1 MSMYGHLEAT
11 RAGADGQSRP
21 YVRPSAWLR
30 RVMNPIVV
38 ALGGR
43 TVLLVRGRKS
53 GRLLK
58 VPMDPPFEW
67 RGSRYLVSPRG
78 ETHWARNLRAAGE
91 ADVRMRRRREHI
103 HVTELT
109 GQDRD
114 AVVRSYA
121 ATITCNCR
129 RSMEM
134 LPDPADHPV
143 FRIKS
148 PAS

>member
-1 MSMYGHLEAT
+1 MGMYGHVQAAREGGED
-11 RAGADGQSRP
+11 RARP

-43 TVLLVRGRKS
+43 TILLVRGRKT

-67 RGSRYLVSPRG
+67 GGSRYLVSPRG

-91 ADVRMRRRREHI
+91 GDLRVHRRGEHI
-103 HVTELT
+103 RVTELT
-109 GQDRD
+109 GEERD
-114 AVVRSYA
+114 VVVRTYA
-121 ATITCNCR
+121 DTITCNCR

-143 FRIKS
+143 FRIEPS
-148 PAS
+148 GS